1 MYVIPSLKF
10 MRKNYITK
18 EKEAMN
24 LKENKG
30 DTWKILEGEKG
41 REKWCD
47 IIISKIKSL
56 KIKWEYNIINSIAI
70 DIEH

>member
-24 LKENKG
+24 LKESMGMIIGRKG
-30 DTWKILEGEKG
+30 KWEGEN
-41 REKWCD
+41 D
-47 IIISKIKSL
+47 IIIIK
-56 KIKWEYNIINSIAI
+56 NIYKKINSTQLLKNQF
-70 DIEH
+70 